1 MSGVRTLT
9 HPDLVPVMVQGPPD
23 GVAES
28 NSHIEVRWQVLN
40 DGTAATLGG
49 WTDTVWLSRDGVVSN
64 DDIKLGELLAEA
76 ALAAG
81 GVYDGV
87 LTGTLPIS
95 PDGEYR
101 LIVKSASGAVVA
113 ETAAGEANNK
123 AALLSHVG
131 LADSADLDISHFKA
145 PPHTHHQP

>member
-1 MSGVRTLT
+1 MSGVLTLT

-28 NSHIEVRWQVLN
+28 NSQIEVRWQVRN

-87 LTGTLPIS
+87 LTVTLPIS
-95 PDGEYR
+95 ADGEYR
-101 LIVKSASGAVVA
+101 SEEHTSELQSLMRISYAVFCLQKK
-113 ETAAGEANNK
+113 NR
-123 AALLSHVG
+123 
-131 LADSADLDISHFKA
+131 I
-145 PPHTHHQP
+145 QPSKTN